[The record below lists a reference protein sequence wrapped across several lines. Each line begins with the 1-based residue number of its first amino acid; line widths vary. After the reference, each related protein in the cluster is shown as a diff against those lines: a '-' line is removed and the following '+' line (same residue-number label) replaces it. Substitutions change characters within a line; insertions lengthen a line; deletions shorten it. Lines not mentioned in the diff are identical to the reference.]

1 MNEGAQPSIDRLPH
15 AHKTDA
21 EERAGSSLV
30 NVRVLGVVQSQFL
43 PPFLHQII
51 IISYFLLDNCISEI
65 MAVASGVF
73 WFNKSIFCSQSNLVS

>member
-51 IISYFLLDNCISEI
+51 IISYFSDVKHHNCIAHT
-65 MAVASGVF
+65 MAVWLAGCFGSTKAF
-73 WFNKSIFCSQSNLVS
+73 LFAI